1 MCFVSYLLVT
11 NVGNFLQDGIEFSQ
25 SDLFQLFHHQANKDL
40 LLIMVLQE
48 RLVSQE
54 EVLVTQSN
62 HFTAGCDESIC
73 NLALEKGSLLNLQPV
88 DLINVFS

>member
-1 MCFVSYLLVT
+1 
-11 NVGNFLQDGIEFSQ
+11 
-25 SDLFQLFHHQANKDL
+25 
-40 LLIMVLQE
+40 MVLQE